1 MLNARLDVI
10 DEFLHKQDLL
20 TDIRNRLSLYGDL
33 DDILFGL
40 AVKSRET
47 SIRSIIQWIKNLVY
61 VRQNITLVEALKYL
75 LINRLK
81 N

>member
-1 MLNARLDVI
+1 MNARLDVI

>member
-10 DEFLHKQDLL
+10 DEFLQKQDLL